1 MNVGGFSQIS
11 DAIKAGR
18 FRESLSFLGGIRNT
32 GVNISLLCPAPGRN
46 ADQALQLFHL
56 HSCAWIQLFLHDDRL
71 NLLASV
77 TSSAV

>member
-32 GVNISLLCPAPGRN
+32 GVNISLLQVKPVANRFRGIRKC
-46 ADQALQLFHL
+46 L
-56 HSCAWIQLFLHDDRL
+56 IQI
-71 NLLASV
+71 V
-77 TSSAV
+77 YQ